1 MTRADM
7 DKVRDA
13 FVQATLMSQ
22 AAGFDMIE
30 LHFAH
35 GYLLSSFISPL
46 SNHRRDEYGGSLAN
60 RMRFPLEVFA
70 AVRAAWP
77 AGKPIST
84 RISAVD
90 WVDGGTTI
98 EDALAIAR
106 MLHAAGNDILAVS
119 TGGVTSE
126 KRPVDG
132 RLYQTIFSDQIRNE
146 LEIPTMAVGGI
157 VSHGDA
163 NTVIAAGRAD
173 LCALARGY
181 LVDPYF
187 VRHAAHA
194 QNYDALAWPSP
205 YRRAREVRVRGA

>member
-7 DKVRDA
+7 DSVRDA
-13 FVQATLMSQ
+13 FVRATRMAE

-46 SNHRRDEYGGSLAN
+46 TNRRQDDYGGSLAN
-60 RMRFPLEVFA
+60 RMRFPLEIFA

-90 WVDGGTTI
+90 WADGGTTI
-98 EDALAIAR
+98 EDAIEIAR
-106 MLHAAGNDILAVS
+106 MLHGAGNDILVVS
-119 TGGVTSE
+119 AGGLISE
-126 KRPVDG
+126 QRRVDG
-132 RLYQTIFSDQIRNE
+132 RLYQATFSDQIRNE
-146 LEIPTMAVGGI
+146 LGIPTMAVGGI

-163 NTVIAAGRAD
+163 NTIVAAGRAD

-194 QNYDALAWPSP
+194 QNYDALNWPSQ
-205 YRRAREVRVRGA
+205 YRRAKEVRMRGA

>member
-1 MTRADM
+1 
-7 DKVRDA
+7 
-13 FVQATLMSQ
+13 MSQ

-60 RMRFPLEVFA
+60 RMRFPLEVLA

-84 RISAVD
+84 RISVVD

-146 LEIPTMAVGGI
+146 LDIPTMAVGGI

-194 QNYDALAWPSP
+194 QSYDALEWPSP
-205 YRRAREVRVRGA
+205 YRRAKEIRVRGA